1 VRSRLSRAETA
12 QQQTIAPNYQNPTNG
27 YDPTIG
33 IMDHLARNGP
43 KRKPGWG
50 YRGSINWG
58 CSAVKRFGLTLGS
71 PEGATGMAKTVRWR

>member
-1 VRSRLSRAETA
+1 MRSRLSRAETA
-12 QQQTIAPNYQNPTNG
+12 QEQTIAPNYRTLQT
-27 YDPTIG
+27 DMITIE

-43 KRKPGWG
+43 KRKPGWR